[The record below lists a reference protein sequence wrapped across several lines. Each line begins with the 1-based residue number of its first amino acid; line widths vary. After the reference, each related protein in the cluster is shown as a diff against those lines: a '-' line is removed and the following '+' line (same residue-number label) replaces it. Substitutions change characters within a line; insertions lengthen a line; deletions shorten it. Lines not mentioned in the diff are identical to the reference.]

1 MVENEWLPQALTLG
15 ISYNDFWH
23 MNPRII
29 KIHLKAQ
36 KIKEQMIDEKLWRM
50 GLYVESA
57 VATAVE
63 HNLAGRKAKSQ
74 YVKKP
79 FLQEA
84 QISEKKELTEERKAE
99 MENQKLAMT
108 LRIMQANYE
117 ISKSARGQ

>member
-1 MVENEWLPQALTLG
+1 MTKGYGMKPEDIDWSCPADLEPYERANRYEERIADT
-15 ISYNDFWH
+15 H
-23 MNPRII
+23 MW
-29 KIHLKAQ
+29 Q
-36 KIKEQMIDEKLWRM
+36 M
-50 GLYVESA
+50 GLYIESA

-79 FLQEA
+79 FLQDGTTDG
-84 QISEKKELTEERKAE
+84 KKEIPEERKAE

-117 ISKSARGQ
+117 IGKSRSGGGE

>member
-63 HNLAGRKAKSQ
+63 HNLAGRKTKSK
-74 YVKKP
+74 YVEKP
-79 FLQEA
+79 LLQQA
-84 QISEKKELTEERKAE
+84 EEREYREKNDRPEYKGMTDEQKQKAE
-99 MENQKLAMT
+99 LERAKAYFNSLM
-108 LRIMQANYE
+108 
-117 ISKSARGQ
+117 ARS